1 MQSIKRLIKSSLR
14 SRGYYLSV
22 LPGFQNLS
30 PDPLCYHGIELLIDV
45 GANIGQF
52 AQESRDKGYVG
63 KIVSFEPLP
72 DAHAVVSD
80 KARDDPAWF
89 VHERSALGSQSGTA
103 SINVSENSFSSSLLP
118 ASAELIAAAPGAAY
132 VDRVETPVV
141 TLDSVF
147 DRYRTNNEKTFLKI
161 DTQGFEWEVLQ
172 GALTALPHIFGARI
186 ELSILPLY
194 EGQKLY
200 LEIMNFMDAAGFTL
214 NGIIPVFGEVSTGQL
229 LQFDA
234 VYIR

>member
-1 MQSIKRLIKSSLR
+1 MQSIKRLIKGYLG
-14 SRGYYLSV
+14 SRGYYLSA
-22 LPGFQNLS
+22 LPGYQNLA

-52 AQESRDKGYVG
+52 AQESRQKGYSG

-72 DAHAVVSD
+72 DAHAVASA
-80 KARDDPAWF
+80 KAAGDPAWS
-89 VHERSALGSQSGTA
+89 VNERCALGSQSGTA
-103 SINVSENSFSSSLLP
+103 FINVSGNSYSSSLLP
-118 ASAELIAAAPGAAY
+118 MTAKHVAEAPGSAY
-132 VDRVETPVV
+132 IAKVETPVV

-172 GALTALPHIFGARI
+172 GAANALPQIFGVRV

-200 LEIMNFMDAAGFTL
+200 LQIMNFMDAAGFRL
-214 NGIIPVFGEVSTGQL
+214 NGIIPVFGEESTGQL